1 LAPARGSGTIIAG
14 GSLAGFTT
22 AQSLRTAGYSERI
35 QIFSGEDSLPYNRP
49 PLSKQ
54 ILLGKWS
61 SEQTL
66 IATQELMDK
75 LEIEFHSGRSV
86 ESLSSENQEITAAGK
101 KFEFENLVIATGVRA
116 RQLSHTATSK
126 RTFTFRTLADALAIK
141 GLIEEINTVGVIG
154 SGVLGCEIAS
164 AISTLGKKVTIVDQI
179 PLPNLPMTG
188 GHVSGKIHEL
198 FIANQVDMRMKTQI
212 ESISEGED
220 SVRIE
225 LKDSPAFEVDILII
239 TIGSIA
245 NTEWLQSSGLDISNG
260 VLCDAKG
267 EAAENIY
274 AVGDVARW
282 WDKSAGAAL
291 KRENQS
297 SAIEQGLA
305 VGHFI
310 ATGEESVIS
319 LPFFWSEIFGAKITL
334 TGNLEPELPFQ
345 VLHGSIDEDSFVGA
359 TFRGDQMT
367 GVIGWNMSKEF
378 RQERKKMEERA
389 NG

>member
-1 LAPARGSGTIIAG
+1 MSPARNSGVIIAG

-22 AQSLRTAGYSERI
+22 AQSLRSAGYSERI

-61 SEQTL
+61 SEQTV
-66 IATQELMDK
+66 IATPELMQK
-75 LEIEFHSGRSV
+75 LEVEFHSGQNV
-86 ESLSSENQEITAAGK
+86 DSLSTEKQEITVGAD
-101 KFEFENLVIATGVRA
+101 KFEYEKLVIATGVRA
-116 RQLSHTATSK
+116 RQLSHIATSK
-126 RTFTFRTLADALAIK
+126 RSFTFRTLADALAIK
-141 GLIEEINTVGVIG
+141 GLIDEISTVGVIG

-198 FIANQVDMRMKTQI
+198 FIANQVDLRMNTQI
-212 ESISEGED
+212 ESISESEE

-225 LKDSPAFEVDILII
+225 LKDGAAFEVDILII
-239 TIGSIA
+239 TIGSLG
-245 NTEWLQSSGLDISNG
+245 NTEWLQSSGIDISNG
-260 VLCDAKG
+260 VLCDSKG

-282 WDKSAGAAL
+282 WNKSAGAAL

-305 VGHFI
+305 VGYFI
-310 ATGEESVIS
+310 ATGEESTIS

-334 TGNLEPELPFQ
+334 TGILEPELPFE
-345 VLHGSIDEDSFVGA
+345 VLHGSIDEDIFVGA
-359 TFRGDQMT
+359 TFRGNHMT

>member
-22 AQSLRTAGYSERI
+22 AQSLRTAGYSEPI

>member
-1 LAPARGSGTIIAG
+1 LAPARGSGVIIAG

-22 AQSLRTAGYSERI
+22 AQALRSSGYSERI
-35 QIFSGEDSLPYNRP
+35 QIFSGEDTLPYNRP

-54 ILLGKWS
+54 ILLGTWS
-61 SEQTL
+61 SEKTV
-66 IATQELMDK
+66 IATPELMEE
-75 LEIEFHSGRSV
+75 LEVEFHSGQNV
-86 ESLSSENQEITAAGK
+86 DSLSTENQEITVGRDT
-101 KFEFENLVIATGVRA
+101 FEFEKLVIATGVRA

-141 GLIEEINTVGVIG
+141 GLIDEIRTVGVIG

-164 AISTLGKKVTIVDQI
+164 ALSTLGKKVTIADQI

-198 FIANQVDMRMKTQI
+198 FTANQVDMRMNTQI
-212 ESISEGED
+212 ESISEGEK

-225 LKDSPAFEVDILII
+225 LKDGAVFEVDILVI

-245 NTEWLQSSGLDISNG
+245 NTEWLQSSGIDISNG

-267 EAAENIY
+267 EATENIF

-282 WDKSAGAAL
+282 WSNSAGTAL

-310 ATGEESVIS
+310 ATGEESLIS
-319 LPFFWSEIFGAKITL
+319 LPFFWSEIFSAKITL
-334 TGNLEPELPFQ
+334 TGSLEPELPFE

-378 RQERKKMEERA
+378 RQERKKMEAAA

>member
-1 LAPARGSGTIIAG
+1 MSPARNSGVIIAG

-22 AQSLRTAGYSERI
+22 AQSLRSAGYSERI

-61 SEQTL
+61 SEQTV
-66 IATQELMDK
+66 IATPELMQK
-75 LEIEFHSGRSV
+75 LEVEFHSGQNV
-86 ESLSSENQEITAAGK
+86 DSLSTEKQEITVGAD
-101 KFEFENLVIATGVRA
+101 KFEYEKLVIATGVRA
-116 RQLSHTATSK
+116 RQLSHIATSK
-126 RTFTFRTLADALAIK
+126 RSFTFRTLADALAIK
-141 GLIEEINTVGVIG
+141 GLIDEISTVGVIG

-198 FIANQVDMRMKTQI
+198 FIANQVDLRMNTQI
-212 ESISEGED
+212 ESISESEE

-225 LKDSPAFEVDILII
+225 LKDGAAFEVDILII
-239 TIGSIA
+239 TIGSLG
-245 NTEWLQSSGLDISNG
+245 NTEWLQSSGIDISNG
-260 VLCDAKG
+260 VLCDSKG

-282 WDKSAGAAL
+282 WNKSAGAAL

-310 ATGEESVIS
+310 ATGEESTIS

-334 TGNLEPELPFQ
+334 TGILEPELPFE
-345 VLHGSIDEDSFVGA
+345 VLHGSIDEDIFVGA
-359 TFRGDQMT
+359 TFRGNHMT

>member
-1 LAPARGSGTIIAG
+1 LAPARNSGTIIAG

-22 AQSLRTAGYSERI
+22 AQSLRSAGYSGRI
-35 QIFSGEDSLPYNRP
+35 QIFSGENSLPYNRP

-61 SEQTL
+61 SEQTV
-66 IATQELMDK
+66 IATPELLDQ
-75 LEIEFHSGRSV
+75 LDIEFHSGKNV
-86 ESLSSENQEITAAGK
+86 DSLSTENQEITVDGN
-101 KFEFENLVIATGVRA
+101 KFEFEKLVIATGVRA
-116 RQLSHTATSK
+116 RQLTHTATSK

-141 GLIEEINTVGVIG
+141 GLIDEIKTVGVIG

-198 FIANQVDMRMKTQI
+198 FIANQVDMLMNKEI
-212 ESISEGED
+212 ESISESEK
-220 SVRIE
+220 SVRVE
-225 LKDSPAFEVDILII
+225 LKGGAAFEVDILII
-239 TIGSIA
+239 AIGSVA
-245 NTEWLQSSGLDISNG
+245 NTEWLHSSGIDISNG
-260 VLCDAKG
+260 VLCDSKG

-282 WDKSAGAAL
+282 WNKSAGAAL

-305 VGHFI
+305 VGHLL
-310 ATGEESVIS
+310 ATGEESTIS

-334 TGNLEPELPFQ
+334 TGNLEPELPFE
-345 VLHGSIDEDSFVGA
+345 VLHGSIDGDTFVGA

>member
-1 LAPARGSGTIIAG
+1 MAPARNSGTIIAG

-22 AQSLRTAGYSERI
+22 AQSLRSAGYSGRI
-35 QIFSGEDSLPYNRP
+35 QIFSGENSLPYNRP

-61 SEQTL
+61 SEQTV
-66 IATQELMDK
+66 IATPELLDQ
-75 LEIEFHSGRSV
+75 LDIEFHSGKNV
-86 ESLSSENQEITAAGK
+86 DSLSTENQEITVDGN
-101 KFEFENLVIATGVRA
+101 KFEFEKLVIATGVRA
-116 RQLSHTATSK
+116 RQLTHTATSK

-141 GLIEEINTVGVIG
+141 GLIDEIKTVGVIG

-198 FIANQVDMRMKTQI
+198 FIANQVDMLMNKEI
-212 ESISEGED
+212 ESISESEK
-220 SVRIE
+220 SVRVE
-225 LKDSPAFEVDILII
+225 LKGGAAFEVDILII
-239 TIGSIA
+239 AIGSVA
-245 NTEWLQSSGLDISNG
+245 NTEWLHSSGIDISNG
-260 VLCDAKG
+260 VLCDSKG

-282 WDKSAGAAL
+282 WNKSAGAAL

-305 VGHFI
+305 VGHLL
-310 ATGEESVIS
+310 ATGEESTIS

-334 TGNLEPELPFQ
+334 TGNLEPELPFE
-345 VLHGSIDEDSFVGA
+345 VLHGSIDGDTFVGA

>member
-1 LAPARGSGTIIAG
+1 MAPARGSGTIIAG

>member
-1 LAPARGSGTIIAG
+1 MAPASGLGVIIAG
-14 GSLAGFTT
+14 GSLAGFTV
-22 AQSLRTAGYSERI
+22 AQSLRSAGYSGRI
-35 QIFSGEDSLPYNRP
+35 QIFSGENSLPYNRP

-54 ILLGKWS
+54 ILLGKWTADQS
-61 SEQTL
+61 L
-66 IATQELMDK
+66 IANQEQLDK
-75 LEIEFHSGRSV
+75 LEIEFKSGEMVDAVSV
-86 ESLSSENQEITAAGK
+86 ENQEITVGSN
-101 KFEFENLVIATGVRA
+101 KFEFEKLVIATGVRA
-116 RQLSHTATSK
+116 RQLSHIATSK

-141 GLIEEINTVGVIG
+141 GLIDEISTVGVIG

-164 AISTLGKKVTIVDQI
+164 ALSTLGKKVTILDQI

-198 FIANQVDMRMKTQI
+198 FIAHEVEMRMNAQI
-212 ESISEGED
+212 QSISEGEK
-220 SVRIE
+220 SVKIE
-225 LKDSPAFEVDILII
+225 VKTGAAFEVDILVIA
-239 TIGSIA
+239 IGSIA
-245 NTEWLQSSGLDISNG
+245 NTEWLSNSGIDISNG
-260 VLCDAKG
+260 ILCDSKG
-267 EAAENIY
+267 EAAENIF

-282 WDKSAGAAL
+282 WSNAAGAAL

-305 VGHFI
+305 VGQFI
-310 ATGEESVIS
+310 ATGEESIIS

-334 TGNLEPELPFQ
+334 TGTLEPELPFE

-378 RQERKKMEERA
+378 RQERKKMEA
-389 NG
+389 ATHG

>member
-1 LAPARGSGTIIAG
+1 LAPARGPGVIIAG

-22 AQSLRTAGYSERI
+22 AQSLRSAGYSERI
-35 QIFSGEDSLPYNRP
+35 QIFSGEDTLPYNRP

-54 ILLGKWS
+54 ILLGTWS
-61 SEQTL
+61 SEKTL
-66 IATQELMDK
+66 IATPELMEK
-75 LEIEFHSGRSV
+75 LEVEFHSGQNV
-86 ESLSSENQEITAAGK
+86 DSLSTENQEVTVGRGT
-101 KFEFENLVIATGVRA
+101 FEFEKLVIATGVRA

-141 GLIEEINTVGVIG
+141 GFIPELRTVGVIG

-164 AISTLGKKVTIVDQI
+164 ALSTLGKKVTIVDQI

-198 FIANQVDMRMKTQI
+198 FTANQVDMRMNTQI
-212 ESISEGED
+212 ESISEGEK

-225 LKDSPAFEVDILII
+225 LKDGAVFEVDILII

-245 NTEWLQSSGLDISNG
+245 NTEWLQSSGIDISNG

-267 EAAENIY
+267 EAKENIF

-282 WDKSAGAAL
+282 WSNSAGAAL

-310 ATGEESVIS
+310 ATGEESSIS
-319 LPFFWSEIFGAKITL
+319 LPFFWSEIFSAKITL
-334 TGNLEPELPFQ
+334 TGNLEPELPFE

-359 TFRGDQMT
+359 TFHGDQMT

-378 RQERKKMEERA
+378 RQERKKMEA
-389 NG
+389 ATNG

>member
-22 AQSLRTAGYSERI
+22 AQSLRTAGYSAPI
-35 QIFSGEDSLPYNRP
+35 QIFSGEVSLPYNRP

-75 LEIEFHSGRSV
+75 LEIEFHSGQSV
-86 ESLSSENQEITAAGK
+86 DSLSTENQEITAAGK
-101 KFEFENLVIATGVRA
+101 KFEYENLVIATGVRA

-141 GLIEEINTVGVIG
+141 GLIEEIKTVGVIG

-212 ESISEGED
+212 ESISVGEN

-225 LKDSPAFEVDILII
+225 LKDSPGFEVDILII

>member
-22 AQSLRTAGYSERI
+22 AQSLRSAGYSERI
-35 QIFSGEDSLPYNRP
+35 QIFSGEDTLPYNRP

-54 ILLGKWS
+54 ILLGTWS
-61 SEQTL
+61 SEKTV
-66 IATQELMDK
+66 IATRELIDK
-75 LEIEFHSGRSV
+75 LEVEFHSGQKV
-86 ESLSSENQEITAAGK
+86 DSLSTENQEITVGRDT
-101 KFEFENLVIATGVRA
+101 FEFEKLVIATGVRA
-116 RQLSHTATSK
+116 RQLSHIATSK
-126 RTFTFRTLADALAIK
+126 RTFTFRTLADALAIR
-141 GLIEEINTVGVIG
+141 GLIDEIRTVGVIG

-164 AISTLGKKVTIVDQI
+164 ALSTLGKKVTIADQI

-188 GHVSGKIHEL
+188 GHISGKIHEL
-198 FIANQVDMRMKTQI
+198 FTANQVDMRMNTQI
-212 ESISEGED
+212 ESISESEK

-225 LKDSPAFEVDILII
+225 LKDGAVFEVDILII

-245 NTEWLQSSGLDISNG
+245 NTEWLQSSGIDISNG

-267 EAAENIY
+267 EAKENIF

-282 WDKSAGAAL
+282 WSKSAGAAL

-310 ATGEESVIS
+310 ATGEESLIS
-319 LPFFWSEIFGAKITL
+319 LPFFWSEIFSAKITL
-334 TGNLEPELPFQ
+334 TGNLEPELPFE

-359 TFRGDQMT
+359 TFHGDQMT

-378 RQERKKMEERA
+378 RQERKKMEA
-389 NG
+389 ATNG

>member
-1 LAPARGSGTIIAG
+1 MASARGSGTIIAG

-22 AQSLRTAGYSERI
+22 AQSLRSSGYTGRI
-35 QIFSGEDSLPYNRP
+35 QIFSGEDCLPYNRP

-54 ILLGKWS
+54 ILLGTWS
-61 SEQTL
+61 SEKTL
-66 IATQELMDK
+66 IATQELIDK
-75 LEIEFHSGRSV
+75 LEVEYHSGQNV
-86 ESLSSENQEITAAGK
+86 DSLSIETQEITASGNQ
-101 KFEFENLVIATGVRA
+101 FEFEKLVIATGVRA

-141 GLIEEINTVGVIG
+141 SLIDEINTVGVIG

-188 GHVSGKIHEL
+188 GHVSSKIHEL
-198 FIANQVDMRMKTQI
+198 FIANQVDMRMNTQI
-212 ESISEGED
+212 ESISEGEN
-220 SVRIE
+220 SVSIE
-225 LKDSPAFEVDILII
+225 LKDGAAFEVDILII
-239 TIGSIA
+239 TIGSVA
-245 NTEWLQSSGLDISNG
+245 NTEWLHSSGIDISNG

-267 EAAENIY
+267 EAAENIF

-282 WDKSAGAAL
+282 WSNSAGAAL

-310 ATGEESVIS
+310 ATGEESAIS

-334 TGNLEPELPFQ
+334 TGTLEPELPFE
-345 VLHGSIDEDSFVGA
+345 VLHGSIDEDTFVGA